1 MDMHDLESR
10 KQIIAQS
17 GFPFS
22 RFPIVTSAFQ
32 LFPKERSKK
41 CSHNTTEGMSG
52 NCIGFQIIM
61 LWFHRKE
68 KSSKILMTRDDFI
81 HKVELD
87 LSIHKPIKFRSGL
100 YGSEAQIR
108 SRDTK
113 C

>member
-1 MDMHDLESR
+1 
-10 KQIIAQS
+10 
-17 GFPFS
+17 
-22 RFPIVTSAFQ
+22 
-32 LFPKERSKK
+32 
-41 CSHNTTEGMSG
+41 
-52 NCIGFQIIM
+52 
-61 LWFHRKE
+61 
-68 KSSKILMTRDDFI
+68 MTRDDFI